1 MSNLDHQGLFNTGT
15 IELNG
20 EIEAI
25 FDATIALERLDEI
38 LEAQI
43 QVGRQKRA
51 CEGKC
56 HQGLVE
62 TFQQELGR
70 L

>member
-1 MSNLDHQGLFNTGT
+1 MSNLTTKGLLQYRT

-38 LEAQI
+38 LLAQS
-43 QVGRQKRA
+43 QGRHKA
-51 CEGKC
+51 
-56 HQGLVE
+56 
-62 TFQQELGR
+62 R
-70 L
+70 LLREMSSRT